1 MSTMRR
7 LLAVLTA
14 LALAVFGAVVLVAYV
29 HGADARAEAG
39 AVLVPVLVV
48 DTDVPAGTAAEDVA
62 GSVSTVQVPQ
72 RLVATGAI
80 GDLTEVAGLT
90 TTATLLAGD
99 QVMAARFGDPTVQS
113 VGGAPVVP
121 VGMQEVSLSL
131 DPQRAVGGALA
142 PGDRVGVYI
151 SAAGTDPTAAPRSG
165 TDLAVGQVLV
175 TRVSGGS
182 ESAALTVA
190 GTGTGTAVTVTLAL
204 GQADAATVIGGMELG
219 TVWLSLQSSA
229 VSADTSGDSTA
240 QTTGANQ

>member
-29 HGADARAEAG
+29 HGADARAQAG

-48 DTDVPAGTAAEDVA
+48 DTDIAAGTAAEDVA
-62 GSVSTVQVPQ
+62 GSVSTVEVPK

-80 GDLTEVAGLT
+80 DDLADVAGLT
-90 TTATLLAGD
+90 TTVGLLAGD

-113 VGGAPVVP
+113 VDGAPLLP
-121 VGMQEVSLSL
+121 AGLEEVSISL
-131 DPQRAVGGALA
+131 ESQRAVGGALA

-151 SAAGTDPTAAPRSG
+151 SAAGTDPTAAQTM

-182 ESAALTVA
+182 SATSALTPA
-190 GTGTGTAVTVTLAL
+190 GTETGMTVTLAL
-204 GQADAATVIGGMELG
+204 GEDDAATVIGGMELG
-219 TVWLSLQSSA
+219 TVWLSLQSGA
-229 VSADTSGDSTA
+229 VSADNGGDSTLT
-240 QTTGANQ
+240 TTGANQ